1 MTQTRAPGQN
11 AGTPKPP
18 PPRPTGSSTLT
29 GRGAV
34 LALFAA
40 CFSGLLI
47 TAWTG
52 WSDVANV
59 VFVMSCGVVTCYTR
73 ASGLRAVVVCP
84 PLAFF
89 AGSVLAE
96 VLTAPSAFLAAE
108 RVLVLLGRSAPW
120 LFTGTALTIAIALRR
135 GSPPQRRRP
144 RDPRHAADRKP
155 ARAAERRLAG
165 PAVPAGAWWPVG
177 SAALAVPATSG
188 GSSGAGGCRRPRG
201 PGGGPLP

>member
-120 LFTGTALTIAIALRR
+120 LFTGTALTIAIALGRGYRPEIPAMPLIASLREALRDAWPARR
-135 GSPPQRRRP
+135 SRPARGGRWVRRR
-144 RDPRHAADRKP
+144 
-155 ARAAERRLAG
+155 
-165 PAVPAGAWWPVG
+165 
-177 SAALAVPATSG
+177 
-188 GSSGAGGCRRPRG
+188 
-201 PGGGPLP
+201 